1 MEIPQT
7 TQAEASTQ
15 GSSLK
20 TDSQAPLERMV
31 TLRAFPCAVSLAQ
44 DVNRTANVLLLHE
57 DECKKALE
65 NRVLQRQ

>member
-1 MEIPQT
+1 MD
-7 TQAEASTQ
+7 TQPFFQDEGAGKKCLYPGPIGKDGDA
-15 GSSLK
+15 
-20 TDSQAPLERMV
+20 
-31 TLRAFPCAVSLAQ
+31 LRAFPCAVSLAQ

>member
-1 MEIPQT
+1 MRELGKNAFT
-7 TQAEASTQ
+7 
-15 GSSLK
+15 
-20 TDSQAPLERMV
+20 QAPLERMV